1 MTTGLTTHQAQE
13 VLQRTGFNEVA
24 DNPDSLIRRALK
36 KLWAP
41 VPWMLEA
48 TILFELW
55 LGKYPEAAI
64 ITALILFN
72 VAVAIAQEGR
82 ARTALAAL
90 KSQLALNAFVRRDGV
105 WVTIPSREIVPGDL
119 VKLSLG
125 GVAPADLRLTAGE
138 VLLDQSMLTGESV
151 PVETG
156 AGAIIY
162 AGALVRRG
170 EAEALVTATGVN
182 TKFGRTAELIK
193 MAHATSSQQKTVLH
207 VVRNLAIFNGLIIV
221 ALSVYAWQLGLPL
234 TAIEPIILTAILASI
249 PVSLPATFTMAA
261 ALSAHVLARRGV
273 LATRLSALDEAGTID
288 VLCSDKTGTLTSNEL
303 RVVLTRPFPGFDEIQ
318 LLDLAALAS
327 SDSGADPVDAAIHAF
342 ARAAGPA
349 DQFPGHIS
357 FQRISFQAFD
367 PATKRAEAYITD
379 EDGHTKRVMKGA
391 FAVIANAAGI
401 NETQRCEAEHLE
413 EQGHRVLAVAVETQ
427 GDIRIAGLIALSDP
441 PREDAAAL
449 VHQLEENG
457 VRVLMVTGDAPATA
471 ESVALKVGIT
481 GPVCLPDVPG
491 SQRQPDECAVFAG
504 VLPEDK
510 FRLVHDLQSAGH
522 TVGMCGDG
530 ANDAPAL
537 RQAHM
542 GIAVSQ
548 ATDVARAAAGLV
560 LTEPGL
566 GGIMAAIEEG
576 RKSFRRVQTYTLN
589 SIIKKIVTVLFI
601 ALGFVMTGHAIL
613 TTLLMIVLLVTG
625 DFLSMAITT
634 DRATPSSV
642 PNVWRIGALTIA
654 GTILGLAQLIF
665 SIAILAVGHFW
676 LRLTPDTLITLAFL
690 TLVFTGQAMIYAVR
704 TRRTL
709 RETPPGAWL
718 IAASVADVI
727 IGIMVAMSGW
737 ITAPLSATVVF
748 LLFVASFVFT
758 FVLNGLRRI
767 VFARINLT

>member
-1 MTTGLTTHQAQE
+1 MIAGLTAQQAQE
-13 VLQRTGFNEVA
+13 ALQQNGFNEIA
-24 DNPDSLIRRALK
+24 DSQDSLARRALK
-36 KLWAP
+36 KLWTP
-41 VPWMLEA
+41 IPWMLEA

-55 LGKYPEAAI
+55 LGKYPEAI
-64 ITALILFN
+64 IIAALILFN
-72 VAVAIAQEGR
+72 AVVAIVQEGR

-90 KSQLALNAFVRRDGV
+90 KSRLALNAFVHRDGI
-105 WVTIPSREIVPGDL
+105 WITIPSREVVPGDL

-125 GVAPADLRLTAGE
+125 GVVPADVRLTAGE
-138 VLLDQSMLTGESV
+138 ILLDQSMLTGESV

-156 AGAIIY
+156 AGAAAY

-170 EAEALVTATGVN
+170 EAEALVTATGAH

-193 MAHATSSQQKTVLH
+193 MAHTTGSQQKAVLH
-207 VVRNLAIFNGLIIV
+207 VVRNLAAFNGLIIV
-221 ALSVYAWQLGLPL
+221 ALSIYAWQLGLSL
-234 TAIEPIILTAILASI
+234 TAIEPIILTSILASI

-288 VLCSDKTGTLTSNEL
+288 VLCSDKTGTLTRNEL
-303 RVVLTRPFPGFDEIQ
+303 RVVLTQPFPGFNETQ

-327 SDSGADPVDAAIHAF
+327 SDGGADPVDTAIRAV
-342 ARAAGPA
+342 ARPM
-349 DQFPGHIS
+349 DQLPE
-357 FQRISFQAFD
+357 RLSFQAFD
-367 PATKRAEAYITD
+367 PATKRAEAHLTD
-379 EDGHTKRVMKGA
+379 ADGREKRVMKGA

-401 NETQRCEAEHLE
+401 DETSRCEAERLE
-413 EQGHRVLAVAVETQ
+413 AQGHRVLAVAVETQ

-449 VHQLEENG
+449 IHQLEENG

-481 GPVCLPDVPG
+481 GPVCLPDMPN
-491 SQRQPDECAVFAG
+491 SQHRPDECAVFAG

-510 FRLVHDLQSAGH
+510 FKLVHDLQSTGH
-522 TVGMCGDG
+522 IVGMCGDG

-548 ATDVARAAAGLV
+548 ATDVAKAAAGLV

-566 GGIMAAIEEG
+566 GGVMAAIEEG

-613 TTLLMIVLLVTG
+613 TTLLMIVLLVAG

-634 DRATPSSV
+634 DRATPS
-642 PNVWRIGALTIA
+642 PNPNIWRIGALTIA
-654 GTILGLAQLIF
+654 GTVLGLAQLAF
-665 SIAILAVGHFW
+665 SVAVLAIGDFW
-676 LRLTPDTLITLAFL
+676 LHLAPDTLTTLAFL
-690 TLVFTGQAMIYAVR
+690 TLVFAGQATIYAVR
-704 TRRTL
+704 ARNTL
-709 RETPPGAWL
+709 WETPPGVWL
-718 IAASVADVI
+718 IAASITDVM
-727 IGIMVAMSGW
+727 IGIVVAMSGW
-737 ITAPLSATVVF
+737 ITPPLPITVIF
-748 LLFVASFVFT
+748 SLLVASFVFA
-758 FVLNGLRRI
+758 FVMNGLRRI
-767 VFARINLT
+767 VFARMSLA